1 MKIGLIGLK
10 GSFDT
15 IDLSK
20 TGTRSVDKTVSE
32 LYNVLR
38 NLHKKE
44 LILDKIEFKR
54 IKGIGPAFSIMLQSL
69 FKNFEGYD
77 ILHNPD
83 FRPFF
88 PLRKGKAKTIST
100 PYGLEFLFD
109 PTRDFDRSLRG
120 RLRNAIVMPL
130 ALHSLH
136 ISDYMI
142 AISSLV
148 KENIIKWGYDKDR
161 IFLVNDFIGKEF
173 ITKEIKEKKARN
185 KFIVGYLGTFRL
197 RKNVSEAIK
206 AFMLLKG
213 DNYSFELWGKKS
225 FEYENVLKQAESDN
239 RIVFKGPAPSE
250 KIVEIY
256 DSFDV
261 FVFPTHYEGFGKPIL
276 EAQARGLPVII
287 FKSAQIPKEV
297 RKYCFE
303 AESPE
308 HMAQIIE
315 ELKENGYNEKERNE
329 AMNYARSFT
338 IERTAIETYKV
349 YEKIAS
355 ELSIF

>member
-44 LILDKIEFKR
+44 LVLDKIEFKR
-54 IKGIGPAFSIMLQSL
+54 IKAIGPAFSIMLQSL
-69 FKNFEGYD
+69 FKNLKGYD
-77 ILHNPD
+77 ILHNTD

-148 KENIIKWGYDKDR
+148 KENAIEWGYNKDR
-161 IFLVNDFIGKEF
+161 IFVVNNFIGKEF
-173 ITKEIKEKKARN
+173 ITKEIKEKKARS
-185 KFIVGYLGTFRL
+185 KFVVGYLGTFRL
-197 RKNVSEAIK
+197 RENVGEAIK

-213 DNYSFELWGKKS
+213 DSYSFEIWGKQN
-225 FEYENVLKQAESDN
+225 FEYENLVKQAANDK
-239 RIVFKGPAPSE
+239 RIVFRGPAPEE
-250 KIVEIY
+250 KIVDIY
-256 DSFDV
+256 DSFDA
-261 FVFPTHYEGFGKPIL
+261 FVFPSLYEGFGLLIL

-287 FKSAQIPKEV
+287 YKYGKIPKEV
-297 RKYCFE
+297 RRYCF
-303 AESPE
+303 
-308 HMAQIIE
+308 
-315 ELKENGYNEKERNE
+315 
-329 AMNYARSFT
+329 
-338 IERTAIETYKV
+338 
-349 YEKIAS
+349 
-355 ELSIF
+355 

>member
-1 MKIGLIGLK
+1 MKVALIGLK
-10 GSFDT
+10 GQFDA

-20 TGTRSVDKTVSE
+20 IGTRSVDKIVTE
-32 LYNVLR
+32 LYNGLR
-38 NLHKKE
+38 NLNKKDFV
-44 LILDKIEFKR
+44 LDKIEFKQ
-54 IKGIGPAFSIMLQSL
+54 IKAIGPAFSIMLQSL

-88 PLRKGKAKTIST
+88 PLRKGKVKTIST
-100 PYGLEFLFD
+100 SHGLEFLFD
-109 PTRDFDRSLRG
+109 PIRDFDRSLRG
-120 RLRNAIVMPL
+120 RLRSTTVLPL
-130 ALHSLH
+130 ALYSLR

-142 AISSLV
+142 AVSSLV
-148 KENIIKWGYDKDR
+148 KENAIKWGYDKDR
-161 IFLVNDFIGKEF
+161 IFVVNDFIGKEF
-173 ITKEIKEKKARN
+173 ITKEMKEKKARN

-197 RKNVSEAIK
+197 RKNVGEAIK

-213 DNYSFELWGKKS
+213 NSYSFELWGKRS
-225 FEYENVLKQAESDN
+225 FEYENLVKQTANDN

-261 FVFPTHYEGFGKPIL
+261 FVFPSLYEGFGLPIL

-287 FKSAQIPKEV
+287 FKSAQISKEV

-315 ELKENGYNEKERNE
+315 ELKENGYNEKKRKE
-329 AMNYARSFT
+329 AMGYARSFT
-338 IERTAIETYKV
+338 VEKMALETYKV
-349 YEKIAS
+349 YEKVAN
-355 ELSIF
+355 E

>member
-1 MKIGLIGLK
+1 MKVALIGLK
-10 GSFDT
+10 GQFDA

-20 TGTRSVDKTVSE
+20 IGTRSVDKIVTE
-32 LYNVLR
+32 LYNGLS
-38 NLHKKE
+38 NLNKKDFV
-44 LILDKIEFKR
+44 LDKIEFKR
-54 IKGIGPAFSIMLQSL
+54 IKAIGPAFSIMLQSL

-100 PYGLEFLFD
+100 SHGLEFLFD
-109 PTRDFDRSLRG
+109 PIRDFDRSLRG
-120 RLRNAIVMPL
+120 RLRSTTVLPL
-130 ALHSLH
+130 ALYSLR

-142 AISSLV
+142 AVSSLV
-148 KENIIKWGYDKDR
+148 KENAIKWGYDKDR
-161 IFLVNDFIGKEF
+161 IFVVNDFIGKEF
-173 ITKEIKEKKARN
+173 ITKEMKEKKARN
-185 KFIVGYLGTFRL
+185 KFIVGYLGTFRM

-225 FEYENVLKQAESDN
+225 FEYENVIKQAESDN

-256 DSFDV
+256 DNFDA
-261 FVFPTHYEGFGKPIL
+261 FVFPSLYEGFGKPIL
-276 EAQARGLPVII
+276 EAQSRGLPVII

-303 AESPE
+303 AENHE
-308 HMAQIIE
+308 HMAEIIE
-315 ELKENGYNEKERNE
+315 QLKVDGYNENKRRE
-329 AMNYARSFT
+329 ATEYARSFT
-338 IERTAIETYKV
+338 WEKTAKETFEVYKKVIE
-349 YEKIAS
+349 
-355 ELSIF
+355 

>member
-1 MKIGLIGLK
+1 
-10 GSFDT
+10 
-15 IDLSK
+15 
-20 TGTRSVDKTVSE
+20 
-32 LYNVLR
+32 
-38 NLHKKE
+38 
-44 LILDKIEFKR
+44 
-54 IKGIGPAFSIMLQSL
+54 MLQSL

-88 PLRKGKAKTIST
+88 PLRKGKAKTLAT
-100 PYGLEFLFD
+100 PHGLEFLFD

-120 RLRNAIVMPL
+120 RLRNAIVLPL
-130 ALHSLH
+130 ALHSLR

-148 KENIIKWGYDKDR
+148 KENAIKWGYDKDR
-161 IFLVNDFIGKEF
+161 IFVVNNFIGREFMKEG
-173 ITKEIKEKKARN
+173 IKEKKARN
-185 KFIVGYLGTFRL
+185 KFVAGYLGTFRL
-197 RKNVSEAIK
+197 RKNVGEAIK

-213 DNYSFELWGKKS
+213 DNYSFELWGKRS
-225 FEYENVLKQAESDN
+225 FEYENLVKQAANDN
-239 RIVFKGPAPSE
+239 RIVFKGPAPEE

-261 FVFPTHYEGFGKPIL
+261 FVFPSLYEGFGMPIL

-287 FKSAQIPKEV
+287 YKYGKIPKEV
-297 RKYCFE
+297 RRYCFE

-315 ELKENGYNEKERNE
+315 ELKENGYNEKERKE
-329 AMNYARSFT
+329 AMEYARSFT
-338 IERTAIETYKV
+338 AEKMALETYKV
-349 YEKIAS
+349 YEKVAS
-355 ELSIF
+355 K

>member
-1 MKIGLIGLK
+1 MIFMKVALIGLE
-10 GSFDT
+10 GQFDA

-20 TGTRSVDKTVSE
+20 TGTRSVDKIVSE
-32 LYNVLR
+32 LYNGLR

-44 LILDKIEFKR
+44 LVLDKIEFKR
-54 IKGIGPAFSIMLQSL
+54 IKAIGPAFSIMLQSL

-88 PLRKGKAKTIST
+88 PMRRGKAKIITT

-120 RLRNAIVMPL
+120 RLRSAIVLPL
-130 ALHSLH
+130 ALYSLR

-148 KENIIKWGYDKDR
+148 KENAIKWGYDKDR
-161 IFLVNDFIGKEF
+161 IFLVNLSIGKEF

-197 RKNVSEAIK
+197 RKNTSEAIK

-213 DNYSFELWGKKS
+213 NDYSFELWGKRS
-225 FEYENVLKQAESDN
+225 FEYENLVKQAANDN

-287 FKSAQIPKEV
+287 YKYGKIPKEV

-315 ELKENGYNEKERNE
+315 QLKENGYNEKERKK
-329 AMNYARSFT
+329 AMEYARSFT
-338 IERTAIETYKV
+338 LEKTAKKTLEVYK
-349 YEKIAS
+349 KIYN
-355 ELSIF
+355 L

>member
-1 MKIGLIGLK
+1 MIFMKVALIGLK
-10 GSFDT
+10 GQFDA

-20 TGTRSVDKTVSE
+20 IGTRSVDKIVTE
-32 LYNVLR
+32 LYNGLS
-38 NLHKKE
+38 NLNKKDFV
-44 LILDKIEFKR
+44 LDKIEFKR
-54 IKGIGPAFSIMLQSL
+54 IKAIGPAFSIMLQSL

-100 PYGLEFLFD
+100 SHGLEFLFD
-109 PTRDFDRSLRG
+109 PIRDFDRSLRG
-120 RLRNAIVMPL
+120 RLRSTTVLPL
-130 ALHSLH
+130 ALYSLR

-142 AISSLV
+142 AVSSLV
-148 KENIIKWGYDKDR
+148 KENAIKWGYDKDR
-161 IFLVNDFIGKEF
+161 IFVVNDFIGKEF
-173 ITKEIKEKKARN
+173 ITKEMKEKKARN

-197 RKNVSEAIK
+197 RKNVGEAIK

-213 DNYSFELWGKKS
+213 NSYSFELWGKRS
-225 FEYENVLKQAESDN
+225 FEYENLVKQAANDN

-261 FVFPTHYEGFGKPIL
+261 FVFPSLYEGFGLPIL

-287 FKSAQIPKEV
+287 FKSAQISKEV

-315 ELKENGYNEKERNE
+315 ELKENGYNEKKRKE
-329 AMNYARSFT
+329 AMGYARSFT
-338 IERTAIETYKV
+338 VEKMALETYKV
-349 YEKIAS
+349 YEKVAN
-355 ELSIF
+355 E